1 MTGPL
6 NDFKLDNFLI
16 RNPDV
21 NIATKKMKVNK
32 LLKGNFLIETNDL
45 SADFTYKDLKA
56 MMPSFIAKKMKNFA
70 DDFGKLKIQR
80 NCKCKS

>member
-6 NDFKLDNFLI
+6 NDFNLDNFLI

-32 LLKGNFLIETNDL
+32 LLKGIF
-45 SADFTYKDLKA
+45 Y
-56 MMPSFIAKKMKNFA
+56 
-70 DDFGKLKIQR
+70 
-80 NCKCKS
+80 